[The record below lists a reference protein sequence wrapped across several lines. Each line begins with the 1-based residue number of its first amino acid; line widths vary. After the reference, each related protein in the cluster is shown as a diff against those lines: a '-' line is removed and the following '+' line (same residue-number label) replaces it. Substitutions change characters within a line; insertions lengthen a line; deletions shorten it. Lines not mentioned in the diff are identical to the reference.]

1 MKIISFLLSPIRWA
15 LKFLLK
21 CALILVLLLVV
32 ILACGNLWLP
42 WVINWQSRSLT
53 GFNTTIQSSKGSL
66 FKGNVDF
73 QNVTIKN
80 PNDKFSET
88 SFISFNDLDVDVKLT
103 SIFSNTILLENIL
116 IDIDNVTIVK
126 NKEGIY
132 NYSVFADNISSI
144 GKSDATGDN
153 KNTNKANNKE
163 ASKSTK
169 NLVIEK
175 FTFSIN
181 SIKIIDESD
190 NSVKEFSIKYKREFS
205 NISDISSIIKPL
217 VADLG
222 MYGLTAFIQATF
234 QSIGELPGINQ
245 ATQGIIKIKNTS
257 KEAIKGTKNT
267 IKGIQSNIKD
277 IFSK

>member
-21 CALILVLLLVV
+21 CTLILVLLLVV

-80 PNDKFSET
+80 PSDKFSET
-88 SFISFNDLDVDVKLT
+88 SFISFNDLGVDVKLT

-126 NKEGIY
+126 NKEGVY
-132 NYSVFADNISSI
+132 NYSVFVDNISSI
-144 GKSDATGDN
+144 GKSDTTGN
-153 KNTNKANNKE
+153 SKNTNKASDKE
-163 ASKSTK
+163 TSKSAK
-169 NLVIEK
+169 NLVIGK
-175 FTFSIN
+175 FTFAIN

-190 NSVKEFSIKYKREFS
+190 NSVKEFNVKYKREFS
-205 NISDISSIIKPL
+205 NVSDISSIIKPL
-217 VADLG
+217 VTDLG

-267 IKGIQSNIKD
+267 IKGIHSNIKD